1 LAIVALIA
9 HFSGSIEEYQ
19 QGIGFAA
26 WIMAV
31 FPEICL
37 HCGRKHVCIL
47 WSSYTRWVRTG
58 ADRFQIRIK
67 RVRCS
72 VCLVTDALLP
82 SFLHPFRHYALSLIQ
97 QAIYLA
103 LDQGLWGWA
112 LVDAIDSCGQ
122 PALATIQEWVWSFAL
137 SAEAWLV
144 VRLQREILTLDPQA
158 SLDLGRPPA
167 HLQAI
172 ANPKRRAAFIQGWQA
187 LRLGEQLYADIRTRK
202 PDLVFQARSL
212 FAFALAS
219 LQTSMRIPRL
229 LWPVAPARPP

>member
-1 LAIVALIA
+1 MALIA
-9 HFSGSIEEYQ
+9 HFSGSIEEYH
-19 QGIGFAA
+19 QGIGFTA
-26 WIMAV
+26 WVVAV
-31 FPEICL
+31 LPEICH
-37 HCGRKHVCIL
+37 HCGRKDVCII

-58 ADRFQIRIK
+58 ADRLQIRIK

-112 LVDAIDSCGQ
+112 LVDAIDSYGQ

-137 SAEAWLV
+137 GAEAWLV
-144 VRLQREILTLDPQA
+144 VWLQREILALDPQA

-187 LRLGEQLYADIRTRK
+187 LRLGERLYADIRARK
-202 PDLVFQARSL
+202 PHLIFQARSL
-212 FAFALAS
+212 FAFVLAS
-219 LQTSMRIPRL
+219 LQVTMRIPRL

>member
-26 WIMAV
+26 WVLAV
-31 FPEICL
+31 LPEICH

-58 ADRFQIRIK
+58 AGRFQIRIK

-82 SFLHPFRHYALSLIQ
+82 SFLHPFRHYALPLIQ
-97 QAIYLA
+97 RAILLA
-103 LDQGLWGWA
+103 LEQGLWGRA
-112 LVDAIDSCGQ
+112 LVDAIGPYGR
-122 PALATIQEWVWSFAL
+122 PAPATIREWVWSFAL
-137 SAEAWLV
+137 SAETWLV

-187 LRLGEQLYADIRTRK
+187 LRLGERLYADIRARK
-202 PDLVFQARSL
+202 PHLIFQARSL

-219 LQTSMRIPRL
+219 LQASMRIPRL

>member
-1 LAIVALIA
+1 MALIA
-9 HFSGSIEEYQ
+9 HFSGTIEEYQ
-19 QGIGFAA
+19 QGLGFAA

-31 FPEICL
+31 FPESCR

-58 ADRFQIRIK
+58 ADRFQITIK

-82 SFLHPFRHYALSLIQ
+82 SFLHPFRHYALPLIQ
-97 QAIYLA
+97 QAIFQA
-103 LDQGLWGWA
+103 LDQGLGGRA
-112 LVDAIDSCGQ
+112 LVDAIGPYGR
-122 PALATIQEWVWSFAL
+122 PAPATIREWVWSFAL

-172 ANPKRRAAFIQGWQA
+172 VNPRRRAAFIQGWQA

-202 PDLVFQARSL
+202 SDLVFQARSL
-212 FAFALAS
+212 FAFVLAS
-219 LQTSMRIPRL
+219 LHATLCIPRL
-229 LWPVAPARPP
+229 LWPVVPARPP

>member
-1 LAIVALIA
+1 MALIA
-9 HFSGSIEEYQ
+9 HFSGTIEEYQ
-19 QGIGFAA
+19 RGIGFAA
-26 WIMAV
+26 WVMAV
-31 FPEICL
+31 FPEICH

-72 VCLVTDALLP
+72 ACLVTDALLP
-82 SFLHPFRHYALSLIQ
+82 SFLHPFRHYALPLIQ
-97 QAIYLA
+97 QAIFLA

-112 LVDAIDSCGQ
+112 LVDAIDSCGR

-137 SAEAWLV
+137 SAERWLV
-144 VRLQREILTLDPQA
+144 VWLQREILALDPQA
-158 SLDLGRPPA
+158 SLDLGRSPA

-187 LRLGEQLYADIRTRK
+187 LRLGEQLYADIRARE
-202 PDLVFQARSL
+202 PHLIFQARSL
-212 FAFALAS
+212 FAFVLAS
-219 LQTSMRIPRL
+219 LQVTMRIPRL

>member
-103 LDQGLWGWA
+103 LDRGLWGWA
-112 LVDAIDSCGQ
+112 LVDAIDSCGR

-219 LQTSMRIPRL
+219 LQASMRIPRL